1 MRAKHYRHKARCNRS
16 RNNAAQCKSTPRA
29 SSSHTIQGYR
39 RTQTPCQPDV
49 WNLLRLERFGG
60 HLIDPQIFFNTW
72 YPNYRVPFCIR
83 MQRFWS
89 RKSAFSGFNLATSDT
104 SYSIFRTWYPNYRV
118 PFCIRMQRF
127 WSRKSAFSGF
137 NLATIELQQ
146 KKCSDVFAPINHSYY
161 IDRPYESY

>member
-39 RTQTPCQPDV
+39 RTQTPPCQPYV
-49 WNLLRLERFGG
+49 EPSFGK
-60 HLIDPQIFFNTW
+60 
-72 YPNYRVPFCIR
+72 IR
-83 MQRFWS
+83 
-89 RKSAFSGFNLATSDT
+89 NSDT

-127 WSRKSAFSGF
+127 WSQKSAFSGF

-146 KKCSDVFAPINHSYY
+146 KNARMFRSNQPQLLY
-161 IDRPYESY
+161 RPTRRIILAQQQTLTG